1 MASPYTIAEEML
13 GASSSQRGLAGMER
27 TAAPKGPNMMDGG
40 AASKVGVNTQPYNN
54 SRLQEQNNLQ
64 NTSSAVPQAEADAI
78 MDVRKQRLVGDNAE
92 YKAAEFA
99 EERKAEV
106 LSVLGSPA
114 TQAMASMTPPEASK
128 FRNDIATGK
137 AMAMGAN
144 PDLVQNA
151 IGNERYA

>member
-1 MASPYTIAEEML
+1 MNSPYRVAEEML
-13 GASSSQRGLAGMER
+13 GASSAQRGLAGMER

-40 AASKVGVNTQPYNN
+40 AASKVGVNSQPYNN
-54 SRLQEQNNLQ
+54 QRLQVQNIQQ
-64 NTSSAVPQAEADAI
+64 NMGSGIPQSQADAVQ
-78 MDVRKQRLVGDNAE
+78 DVRKQQLVQDNAE
-92 YKAAEFA
+92 YKANEFA
-99 EERKAEV
+99 ESRKAEV

-114 TQAMASMTPPEASK
+114 TMAMGQMADPEMAK

-151 IGNERYA
+151 MNG

>member
-1 MASPYTIAEEML
+1 
-13 GASSSQRGLAGMER
+13 
-27 TAAPKGPNMMDGG
+27 
-40 AASKVGVNTQPYNN
+40 
-54 SRLQEQNNLQ
+54 
-64 NTSSAVPQAEADAI
+64 

-92 YKAAEFA
+92 YKASEFA

-114 TQAMASMTPPEASK
+114 TQAMASMTPPEAAK

-151 IGNERYA
+151 IGNERYV